1 MRDGLAASMAVLI
14 CCAAWAESFTDR
26 LEKAH
31 GLLREG
37 KPDEAMS
44 VYRDL
49 QTDEPES
56 DVLYYSIGCAEYE
69 KGRADAE
76 AGATEGA
83 IESLKEAA
91 DSFQRV
97 AISPNAAIRRG
108 ARYNLANSKAQ
119 LAKQAAG
126 AGQSDA
132 AGKGF
137 EEAIRAYDECLRLYP
152 DNENAR
158 NNRDHVRYLLKKM
171 LQNPPAPQEQSK
183 DEQNQKQDGQN
194 QSGSQ
199 DQQNKDEA
207 VPPKQDQQQGEKK
220 QDQQR
225 SEDEQKHGRQS
236 PEETQAQQ
244 QQDQSSRP
252 GQEQALTSE
261 ALPPDEAGNA
271 KEGDMDKR
279 NLEAILQSLEE
290 LDQRELYDT
299 KARRPG
305 TVRGEWW

>member
-1 MRDGLAASMAVLI
+1 MRNGLAASMAVLI
-14 CCAAWAESFTDR
+14 CCAAWTESFTDR

-37 KPDEAMS
+37 KPEEAMS

-49 QTDEPES
+49 QTDDPES
-56 DVLYYSIGCAEYE
+56 DILYYSIGCAEYE
-69 KGRADAE
+69 KGKADAE

-83 IESLKEAA
+83 TESLKEAA

-97 AISPNAAIRRG
+97 AISPTAAIRRG

-119 LAKQAAG
+119 LAKQAAA

-171 LQNPPAPQEQSK
+171 LQNPPAPQQQSN
-183 DEQNQKQDGQN
+183 DEQNQDQEKQN
-194 QSGSQ
+194 QGGSQ
-199 DQQNKDEA
+199 DQQDKDSTAE
-207 VPPKQDQQQGEKK
+207 PKQDQQQGE
-220 QDQQR
+220 
-225 SEDEQKHGRQS
+225 DEQEQGRQS

-244 QQDQSSRP
+244 EKEQSSQP

-261 ALPPDEAGNA
+261 ARPPDEASNA

-290 LDQRELYDT
+290 LDQPELYDT

-305 TVRGEWW
+305 SVRGEWW